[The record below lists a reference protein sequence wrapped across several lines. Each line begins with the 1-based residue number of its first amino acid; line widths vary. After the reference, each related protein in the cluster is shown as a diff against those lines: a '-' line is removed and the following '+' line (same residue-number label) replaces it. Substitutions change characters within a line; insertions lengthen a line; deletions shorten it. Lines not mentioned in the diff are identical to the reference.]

1 MDMIPLVCVAVR
13 VQNLHFAKF
22 PPCYLFVSCGSPDD
36 ILSWVT
42 DGTDFTDGSN
52 VSVGVSFL
60 YGTGIDAVALAV
72 AWSIWSVALAVA
84 WLERCTCS
92 GVVDGA
98 LHLQW
103 RGRCISHYVGAT

>member
-1 MDMIPLVCVAVR
+1 MDMIPLVCVAVSKTCTL
-13 VQNLHFAKF
+13 QKF
-22 PPCYLFVSCGSPDD
+22 PPCYLFESCGSPDD

-60 YGTGIDAVALAV
+60 DGTGVDAVALAV

-92 GVVDGA
+92 GVDGA

-103 RGRCISHYVGAT
+103 RGRCISHYVGAA